1 MNIRSSIK
9 TWYDRLSSMRFAVGL
24 LITLAVASVIGTV
37 LKQNQPQADYLL
49 QFGPFWFEW
58 MDAFGLFDVYHAGWF
73 LGILFFLVLSTGLC
87 LYRNTPLMLREM
99 RQFREHV
106 QETSLRAFAH
116 RAEFRSHVAAAE
128 LVPRVSEYLAAQ
140 GFRAKV
146 MAMESNG
153 AGADQLI
160 AAKAGSHR
168 RLGYLLTHTA
178 IVVICLGGLI
188 DGNLPLR
195 AQQWLGH
202 KQVET
207 RSIPHDQVPSISR
220 LSPAN
225 LSFRG
230 NISISEGGSAN
241 VVYLNASDGYLVQ
254 ELPFAIALKKFHIE
268 HYPTGQP
275 KSFASDLVITDPES
289 GKSFEHTISVNH
301 PLIYRGIAIYQASF
315 DDGGTKVSLNGW
327 DLLAPDPRPIAARA
341 QVGYSA
347 LLSHGRD
354 RYTIEVTGFR
364 PINVEGI
371 DDPPPAVPARTGLA
385 EKVMGA
391 FGSGARGDKRK
402 AVHNVG
408 PSFQYKVRDAQ
419 GQAREYSNYMQPTQ
433 LDGRWYLLSGMRAAP
448 NEPFRYMRF
457 PLDGDSALAGFMEL
471 RAALLDRALHGEIA
485 RRVAARALPDKKAND
500 TGRVRL
506 AEKTAAVLGMF
517 ADGGYD
523 ALGRF
528 IKENIPRDKQ
538 RQAARAYIG
547 LLEEAAL
554 DAHQLMRARA
564 GKPAAAQTN
573 DTLRFVR
580 DSLDT
585 VSDTRFYGAPVYL
598 QLMEFDE
605 VKATG
610 LQLTRSPGRNL
621 VYGGSALLVLGIF
634 AMFYVRE
641 RRLWLLLKPQSGK
654 ALFAMSGNRP
664 TLDFERE
671 FARHKEQIGKLIK
684 E

>member
-1 MNIRSSIK
+1 MNIRSLLK
-9 TWYDRLSSMRFAVGL
+9 TCYERLSSMRFAVGL

-37 LKQNQPQADYLL
+37 LKQNEPQADYLL

-58 MDAFGLFDVYHAGWF
+58 MAAFGLFDVYHSGWF

-87 LYRNTPLMLREM
+87 LYRNTPLMLRDM
-99 RQFREHV
+99 RQFREQV
-106 QETSLRAFAH
+106 QEASLRAFAH
-116 RAEFRSHVAAAE
+116 RAEFRGGLPAAE
-128 LVPRVSEYLAAQ
+128 LVPRVSAYLAAQ
-140 GFRAKV
+140 GFRV
-146 MAMESNG
+146 RVSVRETDG
-153 AGADQLI
+153 AGADRLI

-168 RLGYLLTHTA
+168 RLGYLLTHAA

-202 KQVET
+202 KKIET
-207 RSIPHDQVPSISR
+207 RGIPHEQVPPISR
-220 LSPAN
+220 LSAAN

-230 NISISEGGSAN
+230 NVSIAEGRSADI
-241 VVYLNASDGYLVQ
+241 VFLNASDGYMVQ
-254 ELPFAIALKKFHIE
+254 ELPFTIALRKFHIE
-268 HYPTGQP
+268 HYPSGQP
-275 KSFASDLVITDPES
+275 RSFASDLVITDRES
-289 GKSFEHTISVNH
+289 GKSFEHTVSVNH
-301 PLIYRGIAIYQASF
+301 PLVYRGIAIYQANF
-315 DDGGTKVSLNGW
+315 DDGGTRVALNGW
-327 DLLAPDPRPIAARA
+327 DLLAPDPRPVVARA

-347 LLSHGRD
+347 RLSHGQD

-364 PINVEGI
+364 PINVE
-371 DDPPPAVPARTGLA
+371 DVDEEPPAVPPGSGLA

-391 FGSGARGDKRK
+391 FGSAARGDKRK

-433 LDGRWYLLSGMRAAP
+433 VDGRWYLLSGMRAAP
-448 NEPFRYMRF
+448 NEAFRYLRF
-457 PLDGDSALAGFMEL
+457 PLDGERELAGFMAL
-471 RAALLDRALHGEIA
+471 RAALLDRGLHGEIA
-485 RRVAARALPDKKAND
+485 RHVAARALPGKPADDA
-500 TGRVRL
+500 GRLRMT
-506 AEKTAAVLGMF
+506 EKTAGLLGLF
-517 ADGGYD
+517 AENGYD
-523 ALGRF
+523 AVGRF
-528 IKENIPRDKQ
+528 IKENVPREKQ
-538 RQAARAYIG
+538 RQAVRAYVG

-564 GKPAAAQTN
+564 GKPAAAQSN

-580 DSLDT
+580 DSLDA
-585 VSDTRFYGAPVYL
+585 VSDIRLYGAPVYL

-605 VKATG
+605 VKASG

-621 VYGGSALLVLGIF
+621 VYGGSALLVLGIL

-641 RRLWLLLKPQSGK
+641 RRLWLLVKPQSGK
-654 ALFAMSGNRP
+654 VLLAMSGNRP

-671 FARHKEQIGKLIK
+671 FARHKEQIGELIK
-684 E
+684 L